1 MAMLPVMTTKP
12 AYYTIACR
20 SPAVADIRIDG
31 PVGDY
36 RLEESVTARQFVTD
50 LNQIR
55 ADAINVYINSPGG
68 SVMDANVIYS
78 ALQRHPAKINVV
90 VDGWALSAASM
101 IAMAGDTIS
110 MGQRSMLMLHNPH
123 TTVAGNAAEL
133 RKTADVLDKVKSGML
148 DAYRQRMKGTADEIS
163 TILDA
168 ETWFSAD
175 EAVAAGLADGI
186 VEDLRSPS
194 PVPAA
199 LCAQISIPSAF
210 SAFALSDADSN
221 PIEDDPLSTELLESE
236 LAALQQANA
245 TLQEQLAAEKAAR
258 EAAESTLAEAQAAA
272 KLNQVKALFAQLHR
286 EWSDEAAAPFLALP
300 EAALTLLAAELM
312 ALQPPALDP
321 ALTQQVATAGAAQP
335 DLLKLNAQLLAQVA
349 GKVK

>member
-1 MAMLPVMTTKP
+1 MNAKT
-12 AYYTIACR
+12 YYSIACR

-31 PVGDY
+31 AIGEY
-36 RLEESVTARQFVTD
+36 RLEESVTARQFVAD

-68 SVMDANVIYS
+68 SVMDANVIYA
-78 ALQRHPAKINVV
+78 ALQRHPAKVNVI
-90 VDGWALSAASM
+90 VDGWALSAASL

-110 MGQRSMLMLHNPH
+110 MGQRSMMMLHNPH
-123 TTVAGNAAEL
+123 TAVAGGATEL
-133 RKTADVLDKVKSGML
+133 RKTADVLDKIKGGML

-186 VEDLRSPS
+186 VTDIRSPS

-199 LCAQISIPSAF
+199 LSAQISIPSAF
-210 SAFALSDADSN
+210 AAFALSDTDSN
-221 PIEDDPLSTELLESE
+221 LIEDNPLSIDLESE

-245 TLQEQLAAEKAAR
+245 ALQEQLAAEKAAR

-272 KLNQVKALFAQLHR
+272 KLNQVKALFAKLNR

-300 EAALTLLAAELM
+300 EAALALLAAELM

-321 ALTQQVATAGAAQP
+321 ALTQQVAIAGAAQP
-335 DLLKLNAQLLAQVA
+335 DILKLNAQLLAQVA